1 MPVASPRSGIQPAPD
16 SGDLLLVAAGDDA
29 ALTRLVARWRQ
40 PVYALFERT
49 RDPSAAAEATVL
61 TFERLVRT
69 ADGYVPESPFSAF
82 LWSLVAKV
90 VQDAKPGEVLEVPA
104 SKLADS
110 PSARTALV
118 RSAIAALP
126 AGERSAFL
134 LTRVA
139 RLSVAAA
146 AEALGVSETEVRRR
160 LVRAL
165 ESLRVFLRPILE
177 VSDSSSALA
186 GPGAVD
192 RDATGPDRP
201 PAAAS

>member
-1 MPVASPRSGIQPAPD
+1 VVLTRSGVQPAPD

-40 PVYALFERT
+40 PVYAVFERT
-49 RDPSAAAEATVL
+49 REPSAAVEATVL
-61 TFERLVRT
+61 TFERLVLT
-69 ADGYVPESPFSAF
+69 APRYAPASSFPAF

-90 VQDAKPGEVLEVPA
+90 LQDAKPGEVLEIPA
-104 SKLADS
+104 SKLAES

-126 AGERSAFL
+126 GGERSAFL

-139 RLSVAAA
+139 RLSVTAA
-146 AEALGVSETEVRRR
+146 AEALSVSETEVRRR

-165 ESLRVFLRPILE
+165 ESLRVSLRKVLE
-177 VSDSSSALA
+177 VSGSSPALA
-186 GPGAVD
+186 ASAAVD
-192 RDATGPDRP
+192 RVPAGSGGPP
-201 PAAAS
+201 EPES

>member
-1 MPVASPRSGIQPAPD
+1 VALPRSGVPPAPD

-49 RDPSAAAEATVL
+49 REPSVAAEATVL
-61 TFERLVRT
+61 TFERLVLT
-69 ADGYVPESPFSAF
+69 APRYAPESPFTVF

-90 VQDAKPGEVLEVPA
+90 VQDAKPGEVLEIPA
-104 SKLADS
+104 PKLADS

-126 AGERSAFL
+126 AGERCAFL

-139 RLSVAAA
+139 RLSVVDA

-160 LVRAL
+160 LVHAL
-165 ESLRVFLRPILE
+165 ESLRVSLRPLLE
-177 VSDSSSALA
+177 VSGSAALA
-186 GPGAVD
+186 APDGAV
-192 RDATGPDRP
+192 RGAPRPGRP
-201 PAAAS
+201 PVATS